1 VKRLA
6 VGMLGLAILAVA
18 VLLPAWLFNIGS
30 ADDVSESTTI
40 TSYQATFDIGDDGT
54 MRVVEKIELDVSTY
68 DRHGIFRFFDRADQ
82 SAPHLRREPYDI
94 EVLRAGRPEPVE
106 YLTEDEGRFLV
117 AKIGSPDV
125 VLAPGTHSYQISY
138 SIDDVLID
146 DPGGDGSRFYWQL
159 LPGGWAQYIDEFRAT
174 VRLPEE
180 ATDVQCAV
188 GAGSTRVC
196 PEEPSGEGT
205 AKLRV
210 GVGTIDPFTPITIQ
224 TDLATPVPPLRGEEY
239 AWGPHYDPVLAPVPV
254 VILVVLAALGALAAG
269 VGLTY
274 RVFERTPSYP
284 LQYAPPPGIGPAQA
298 AYVLEE
304 RVGREQFVATVL
316 HAAEQ
321 GAVDVRRSESGWTIQ
336 DRGGWDRVDQVS
348 AGLASLTGGSG
359 TFSATTGGVESGRRL
374 QEQLSRFE
382 DETAAW
388 ARSQGLVVRGPLGG
402 LGGLLVLVVFGAAVA
417 VGVTSLFGMSLLAIV
432 PGFFAIGAV
441 GLLMPGAG
449 TTRTRSGRDL
459 WSRIG
464 GFKRVLSTPSS
475 KERFDFSGR
484 QGLYTAYLPWAVAFG
499 VAAEWAAKYRTETG
513 SEPPVP
519 AYFAGAYVG
528 SDPSSHVTSMVNDFS
543 STVDSAIGSYQATQS
558 SSSGGG
564 GGFSGG
570 GGGGGGGGG
579 SW

>member
-1 VKRLA
+1 MKRLA
-6 VGMLGLAILAVA
+6 VGMLGLAILAAA
-18 VLLPAWLFNIGS
+18 VLLPAWLFNLGS
-30 ADDVSESTTI
+30 ADDVADPTTI
-40 TSYQATFDIGDDGT
+40 TSYRATFDVADDGT
-54 MRVVEKIELDVSTY
+54 MRVVENIELRVTTY

-94 EVLRAGRPEPVE
+94 EVLRAGQPEQVE
-106 YLTEDEGRFLV
+106 YLTEDQGRFLV
-117 AKIGSPDV
+117 AKIGDPDV
-125 VLAPGTHSYQISY
+125 VLAPGSHTYRISY
-138 SIDDVLID
+138 SVDDVLID
-146 DPGGDGSRFYWQL
+146 DPGGDGSRFYWQVI
-159 LPGGWAQYIDEFRAT
+159 PGGWAQVIQELDVR
-174 VRLPEE
+174 VRLPAE
-180 ATDVQCAV
+180 ATDVQCAI
-188 GAGSTRVC
+188 GAGQTRLC
-196 PEEPSGEGT
+196 SPTGEGT
-205 AKLRV
+205 DRLRLD
-210 GVGTIDPFTPITIQ
+210 GLGIGSYTPVTIQ
-224 TDLATPVPPLRGEEY
+224 TDLATPVPPLKGEEY
-239 AWGPHYDPVLAPVPV
+239 AWGPQYDPVLAPVPV

-269 VGLTY
+269 VGLSY
-274 RVFERTPSYP
+274 RVFERTPSFP
-284 LQYAPPPGIGPAQA
+284 LQYAPPPGLGPAQA
-298 AYVLEE
+298 AYVLDE

-321 GAVDVRRSESGWTIQ
+321 GAVDVQRSASGWTLQ

-348 AGLASLTGGSG
+348 AGLAALTGGSG
-359 TFSATTGGVESGRRL
+359 TFTATTGGVEAGRRL
-374 QEQLSRFE
+374 KEQLSQFE
-382 DETAAW
+382 DDTAAW
-388 ARSQGLVVRGPLGG
+388 ARAQGLVVRGPLGG
-402 LGGLLVLVVFGAAVA
+402 LGGLLVLATFGAAVA
-417 VGVTSLFGMSLLAIV
+417 IGVTALFGMSLLALV

-449 TTRTRSGRDL
+449 TLRTRTGRDL

-464 GFKRVLSTPSS
+464 GFRRVLSTPSS

-484 QGLYTAYLPWAVAFG
+484 QELYTAYLPWAVAFG

-519 AYFAGAYVG
+519 AYFAGGYVG
-528 SDPSSHVTSMVNDFS
+528 SDPGTHVTQMVSDFS

>member
-94 EVLRAGRPEPVE
+94 EVLRAGQPEPVE

-239 AWGPHYDPVLAPVPV
+239 AWGPQYDPVLAPVPV

-513 SEPPVP
+513 TEPPVP

-528 SDPSSHVTSMVNDFS
+528 SDPGSHVTSMVNDFS

>member
-94 EVLRAGRPEPVE
+94 EVLRAGQPEPVE

-239 AWGPHYDPVLAPVPV
+239 AWGPQYDPVLAPVPV

>member
-6 VGMLGLAILAVA
+6 VGVLGLAILAVA

-30 ADDVSESTTI
+30 ADDVSEPTTI
-40 TSYQATFDIGDDGT
+40 SSYRATFDVGDDGT
-54 MRVVEKIELDVSTY
+54 MRVVETIELDVSTY

-82 SAPHLRREPYDI
+82 SAPHLRRDPYDI
-94 EVLRAGRPEPVE
+94 EVLRAGQPEPVE

-138 SIDDVLID
+138 SVDDVLID
-146 DPGGDGSRFYWQL
+146 DPGGDGSRFYWQV
-159 LPGGWAQYIDEFRAT
+159 LPGGWAQDIEELRIR
-174 VRLPEE
+174 VRLP
-180 ATDVQCAV
+180 ADASDVQCAV
-188 GAGSTRVC
+188 GTGSTSPCPPSGAGSPV
-196 PEEPSGEGT
+196 
-205 AKLRV
+205 LRI
-210 GVGTIDPFTPITIQ
+210 GLTGIDPFTPVTIQ

-239 AWGPHYDPVLAPVPV
+239 AWGPQYDPVLAPVPV
-254 VILVVLAALGALAAG
+254 VILVVLAAVGALAAG
-269 VGLTY
+269 VGLSY

-348 AGLASLTGGSG
+348 AGLATLTGGSG

-374 QEQLSRFE
+374 QEQLSQFE

-388 ARSQGLVVRGPLGG
+388 ARSEGLVVRGPLGG

-417 VGVTSLFGMSLLAIV
+417 IGVTSLFAMSLLAIV

-449 TTRTRSGRDL
+449 TVRTRAGRDL

-464 GFKRVLSTPSS
+464 GFRRVLSTPSS

-484 QGLYTAYLPWAVAFG
+484 QELYTAYLPWAVAFG
-499 VAAEWAAKYRTETG
+499 VADEWAAKYRTETG
-513 SEPPVP
+513 TEPPVP
-519 AYFAGAYVG
+519 AYFAGGYVG
-528 SDPSSHVTSMVNDFS
+528 SDPGSHVTSMVNDFS

>member
-6 VGMLGLAILAVA
+6 VGMLGLAILAAA
-18 VLLPAWLFNIGS
+18 VLLPAWLFNLGS
-30 ADDVSESTTI
+30 ADDVTDPTTI
-40 TSYQATFDIGDDGT
+40 TSYRATFDVADDGT
-54 MRVVEKIELDVSTY
+54 MRVVEDIELRVTTY

-94 EVLRAGRPEPVE
+94 EVLRAGQPEPVE
-106 YLTEDEGRFLV
+106 YLTEDQGRFLV
-117 AKIGSPDV
+117 AKIGDPDV
-125 VLAPGTHSYQISY
+125 VLAPGSHTYRISY
-138 SIDDVLID
+138 SVDDVLID
-146 DPGGDGSRFYWQL
+146 DPGGDGSRFYWQVI
-159 LPGGWAQYIDEFRAT
+159 PGGWAQVIQELDVR
-174 VRLPEE
+174 VRLPAE
-180 ATDVQCAV
+180 ATDVQCAI
-188 GAGSTRVC
+188 GAGQTRLC
-196 PEEPSGEGT
+196 SPTGEGT
-205 AKLRV
+205 DRLRLD
-210 GVGTIDPFTPITIQ
+210 GLGIGSYTPVTIQ
-224 TDLATPVPPLRGEEY
+224 TDLATPVPPLKGEEY
-239 AWGPHYDPVLAPVPV
+239 AWGPQYDPVLAPVPV

-269 VGLTY
+269 VGLSY
-274 RVFERTPSYP
+274 RVFERTPSFP
-284 LQYAPPPGIGPAQA
+284 LQYAPPPGLGPAQA
-298 AYVLEE
+298 AYVLDE

-321 GAVDVRRSESGWTIQ
+321 GAVDVQRSASGWTLQ

-348 AGLASLTGGSG
+348 AGLAALTGGSG
-359 TFSATTGGVESGRRL
+359 TFTATTGGVEAGRRL
-374 QEQLSRFE
+374 KEQLSQFE
-382 DETAAW
+382 DDTAAW
-388 ARSQGLVVRGPLGG
+388 ARARGLVVRGPLGG
-402 LGGLLVLVVFGAAVA
+402 LGGLLVLVTFGAAVA
-417 VGVTSLFGMSLLAIV
+417 IGVTALFGMSLLALV

-449 TTRTRSGRDL
+449 TLRTRTGRDL

-464 GFKRVLSTPSS
+464 GFRRVLSTPSS

-484 QGLYTAYLPWAVAFG
+484 QELYTAYLPWAVAFG

-513 SEPPVP
+513 SEPPLP
-519 AYFAGAYVG
+519 AYFAGGYVG
-528 SDPSSHVTSMVNDFS
+528 SDPGTHVTQMVSDFS

>member
-6 VGMLGLAILAVA
+6 VGVLGLAILAVA

-30 ADDVSESTTI
+30 ADDVSEPTTI
-40 TSYQATFDIGDDGT
+40 SSYRATFDVGDDGT
-54 MRVVEKIELDVSTY
+54 MRVVETIELDVSTY

-82 SAPHLRREPYDI
+82 SAPHLRRDPYDI
-94 EVLRAGRPEPVE
+94 EVLRAGQPEPVE

-138 SIDDVLID
+138 SVDDVLID
-146 DPGGDGSRFYWQL
+146 DPGGDGSRFYWQVI
-159 LPGGWAQYIDEFRAT
+159 PGGWAQEIEQLDVR
-174 VRLPEE
+174 VRLP
-180 ATDVQCAV
+180 ADANDVRCAI
-188 GAGSTRVC
+188 GTGTIKDCYPA
-196 PEEPSGEGT
+196 GEGT
-205 AKLRV
+205 SRLRLD
-210 GVGTIDPFTPITIQ
+210 GIGIESFTPITLQ

-239 AWGPHYDPVLAPVPV
+239 AWGPQYDPVLAPVPV
-254 VILVVLAALGALAAG
+254 VILVVLAAVGALAAG
-269 VGLTY
+269 VGLSY

-348 AGLASLTGGSG
+348 AGLATLTGGSG

-388 ARSQGLVVRGPLGG
+388 ARSEGLVVRGPLGG

-417 VGVTSLFGMSLLAIV
+417 IGVTSLFAMSLLAIV

-449 TTRTRSGRDL
+449 TVRTRAGRDL

-464 GFKRVLSTPSS
+464 GFRRVLSTPSS

-484 QGLYTAYLPWAVAFG
+484 QELYTAYLPWAVAFG
-499 VAAEWAAKYRTETG
+499 VADEWAAKYRTETG
-513 SEPPVP
+513 TEPPVP
-519 AYFAGAYVG
+519 AYFAGGYVG
-528 SDPSSHVTSMVNDFS
+528 SDPGSHVTSMVNDFS

>member
-6 VGMLGLAILAVA
+6 VGMLGLAILAAA
-18 VLLPAWLFNIGS
+18 VLLPAWLFNLGS
-30 ADDVSESTTI
+30 VDDVTDPTTI
-40 TSYQATFDIGDDGT
+40 TSYRATFDVADDGT
-54 MRVVEKIELDVSTY
+54 MRVVEDIELRVTTY

-94 EVLRAGRPEPVE
+94 EVLRAGQPEPVE
-106 YLTEDEGRFLV
+106 YLTEDQGRFLV
-117 AKIGSPDV
+117 AKIGDPDV
-125 VLAPGTHSYQISY
+125 VLAPGSHTYRISY
-138 SIDDVLID
+138 SVDDVLID
-146 DPGGDGSRFYWQL
+146 DPGGDGSRFYWQVI
-159 LPGGWAQYIDEFRAT
+159 PGGWAQVIQELDVR
-174 VRLPEE
+174 VRLPAE
-180 ATDVQCAV
+180 ATDVQCAI
-188 GAGSTRVC
+188 GAGQTRGC
-196 PEEPSGEGT
+196 SPTGEGT
-205 AKLRV
+205 DRLRLD
-210 GVGTIDPFTPITIQ
+210 GLGIGSYTPVTLQ
-224 TDLATPVPPLRGEEY
+224 TDLATPVPPLKGDEY
-239 AWGPHYDPVLAPVPV
+239 AWGPQYDPVLAPVPV

-269 VGLTY
+269 VGLSY
-274 RVFERTPSYP
+274 RVFERTPSFP
-284 LQYAPPPGIGPAQA
+284 LQYAPPPGLGPAQA
-298 AYVLEE
+298 AYVLDE

-321 GAVDVRRSESGWTIQ
+321 GAVDVQRSASGWTLQ

-348 AGLASLTGGSG
+348 AGLAALTGGSG
-359 TFSATTGGVESGRRL
+359 TFTATTGGVEAGRRL
-374 QEQLSRFE
+374 KEQLSRFE
-382 DETAAW
+382 DDTAAW
-388 ARSQGLVVRGPLGG
+388 ARAQGLVVRGPLGG
-402 LGGLLVLVVFGAAVA
+402 LGGLLVLATFGAAVA
-417 VGVTSLFGMSLLAIV
+417 IGVTALFGMSLLALV

-449 TTRTRSGRDL
+449 TLRTRTGRDL

-464 GFKRVLSTPSS
+464 GFRRVLSTPSS

-484 QGLYTAYLPWAVAFG
+484 QELYTAYLPWAVAFG

-519 AYFAGAYVG
+519 AYFAGGYVG
-528 SDPSSHVTSMVNDFS
+528 SDPGTHVTQMVSDFS

>member
-1 VKRLA
+1 MKRLA
-6 VGMLGLAILAVA
+6 VGLLGMAILAVA

-30 ADDVSESTTI
+30 AEDVSEPTRI
-40 TSYQATFDIGDDGT
+40 TSYRATFDVGDDGT
-54 MRVVEKIELDVSTY
+54 MRVVEKIELSVTSY

-94 EVLRAGRPEPVE
+94 EVLRAGQPEPVE

-125 VLAPGTHSYQISY
+125 VLAPGTHTYQISY
-138 SIDDVLID
+138 TVDDVLID
-146 DPGGDGSRFYWQL
+146 DPGGDGSRFYWQV
-159 LPGGWAQYIDEFRAT
+159 LPGGWAQYIEELRIR
-174 VRLPEE
+174 VRLP
-180 ATDVQCAV
+180 ADASDVQCAV
-188 GAGSTRVC
+188 GAGSTSSC
-196 PEEPSGEGT
+196 PASGMGST
-205 AKLRV
+205 VLRI
-210 GVGTIDPFTPITIQ
+210 GLKKIKPFTPVTIQ

-239 AWGPHYDPVLAPVPV
+239 AWGPQYDPVLAPVPV
-254 VILVVLAALGALAAG
+254 VVLVVLAAVGALAAG
-269 VGLTY
+269 VGLSY

-348 AGLASLTGGSG
+348 AGLATLTGGSG
-359 TFSATTGGVESGRRL
+359 TFSATTGGVESGKRL
-374 QEQLSRFE
+374 QEQLSQFE
-382 DETAAW
+382 EETAAW

-484 QGLYTAYLPWAVAFG
+484 QELYTAYLPWAVAFG

-513 SEPPVP
+513 TEPPVP
-519 AYFAGAYVG
+519 AYFAGGYVG
-528 SDPSSHVTSMVNDFS
+528 SDPGSHVTSMVNDFS